1 MKTKKKFYVTDYHVI
16 TPSFKSDI
24 KEKIMV
30 ISDMHYQTSVNRDLF
45 EILIEYAKE
54 TNPSVIIM
62 PGDQIETID
71 FIDEEDNRNFF
82 ENIIKELSKVAPV
95 IMIPGN
101 HEIKNFDREN
111 FKNRLNSSSDINTKA
126 LEYFKGLTKFEN
138 VYFLNNEQITIN
150 GINFLGFSP
159 RLSTYQKMNDKK
171 TEEEF
176 VEDYIN
182 SKFKVNKN
190 NYNILLTHSPLYLTN
205 QNVLNSIPEFNLI
218 DLVITGHFHDGYLPK
233 KLDRLFGKTNAG
245 LFFTPMVLPY
255 PGLVC
260 RGMND
265 FKRGYLFVSQ
275 GYRKWTADIK
285 LFNAFEKITAN
296 DIENIIIK
304 KGNEKSFSSST
315 YKPYCK

>member
-1 MKTKKKFYVTDYHVI
+1 MKTKKKFYVTDYQI
-16 TPSFKSDI
+16 TTPSFKSDI
-24 KEKIMV
+24 PKKIMV

-45 EILIEYAKE
+45 EILIEYAKDV
-54 TNPSVIIM
+54 NPSIIIM

-71 FIDEEDNRNFF
+71 FIDKKENKNFF
-82 ENIIKELSKVAPV
+82 ENIIKELSKVAPI

-111 FKNRLNSSSDINTKA
+111 FKNRLNSSLDINVKA
-126 LEYFKGLTKFEN
+126 LEYFKSLTKFKN

-159 RLSTYQKMNDKK
+159 RLSTYQKTNDKK

-176 VEDYIN
+176 IEDYIN
-182 SKFKVNKN
+182 SKFKVSENT
-190 NYNILLTHSPLYLTN
+190 YNVLLTHSPLYLTN
-205 QNVLNSIPEFNLI
+205 QNVLNSIPDLNLI
-218 DLVITGHFHDGYLPK
+218 DLVITGHFHNGYLPK
-233 KLDRLFGKTNAG
+233 KLDRLLGKTNAG

-255 PGLVC
+255 PGLIC
-260 RGMND
+260 RGMHD

-285 LFNAFEKITAN
+285 IFNAFEKITAN
-296 DIENIIIK
+296 DIENITIV
-304 KGNEKSFSSST
+304 KGKEKSFKSTT
-315 YKPYCK
+315 YKPYNK